1 MFADPCLAR
10 TEIRKVMN
18 RLQFWIAAFSL
29 LPAISLA
36 QPRFVK
42 PKDNVA
48 KNEHITRKW
57 LDIPYATVSPAQKLD
72 IYLPEKGEGPFPVII
87 SIHGG
92 GFIGGDKGDR
102 QVNPMLEG
110 LERGYAVVA
119 VNYRL
124 LKDGFFPKG
133 IHDVKAA
140 IRWVRANAT
149 EYKFDP
155 ERIVAWGGSAG
166 GNLAALAGTADNV
179 PLLDDTTLG
188 NGAYSSSV
196 QVVIDWFGPT
206 QLLPGNQKVAE
217 TGSQVQTAA
226 LNSVDPD
233 SQAQKRKLGAMID
246 NVKRIN
252 PSLYVT
258 ENDPPFLI
266 QHGSADPMV
275 PLWHSLEFAEV
286 LEKVL
291 GKQNVTVHVMEG
303 AKHGGPEFESKE
315 NLDRVFAFIE
325 HYLRKLPS
333 SSIVT
338 N

>member
-1 MFADPCLAR
+1 M
-10 TEIRKVMN
+10 T
-18 RLQFWIAAFSL
+18 RLKYWIAALSF
-29 LPAISLA
+29 LPLISLA
-36 QPRFVK
+36 QPRLVK

-57 LDIPYATVSPAQKLD
+57 LDIPYASISQAQKLD
-72 IYLPEKGEGPFPVII
+72 VYLPEKGEGPFPVII

-140 IRWVRANAT
+140 IRWVRAHAN
-149 EYKFDP
+149 EYQFDP
-155 ERIVAWGGSAG
+155 EKIVAWGGSAG
-166 GNLAALAGTADNV
+166 GNLAALAGTADNI

-188 NGAYSSSV
+188 YANYSSSV

-206 QLLPGNQKVAE
+206 QLLPGNQKVSD
-217 TGSQVQTAA
+217 TDNRVQTTV
-226 LNSVDPD
+226 LNSNESD

-266 QHGSADPMV
+266 QHGSDDPMV
-275 PLWHSLEFAEV
+275 PLWHSLEFAQA

-291 GKQNVTVHVMEG
+291 GKEKVTVHVMEG

-315 NLDRVFAFIE
+315 NLDRVFAFIGY
-325 HYLRKLPS
+325 YLQKVQPKSLGL
-333 SSIVT
+333 